1 MRKKIVAGNW
11 KMNNDLQAGIHLIE
25 EIKKMY
31 AFIQDEKSAQ
41 VIIIPSF
48 VQLLKAS
55 EQLADS
61 KISLGA
67 QNVHHKTHGAYT
79 GEVSAEMLSSVNAKY
94 CLVGHSERR
103 IYQGEINEELFAKV
117 QLLLAQNIIPIY
129 CLGEQLEDRNTHN
142 EFDVVKNQLEVVF
155 ELTPDEF
162 SNLIIAYEPVWAIG
176 TGKTAT
182 ADQAQ
187 EMHAFLRR
195 EIQTKYGQSIADS
208 ISILYGGSCK
218 PENATEL
225 FSKSDVDG
233 GLIGGASLDAAS
245 FIGIIKAI

>member
-103 IYQGEINEELFAKV
+103 IYQGETNEELFAKV